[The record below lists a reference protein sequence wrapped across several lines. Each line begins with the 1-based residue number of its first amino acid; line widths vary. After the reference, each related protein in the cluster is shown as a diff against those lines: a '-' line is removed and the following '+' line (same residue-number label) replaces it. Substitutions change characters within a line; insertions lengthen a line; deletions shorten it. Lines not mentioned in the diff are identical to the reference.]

1 MKPFKFNKSSSL
13 PHLFSQTKTF
23 SETSSTIWEVK
34 NGSTID
40 SGMGSTAF
48 SFHPTEKG
56 NKNLEIGQFFFMY
69 KDFCDDEK
77 GVNQYDSKDILQK
90 LSQWD
95 KDHLNL
101 QKNYNSKGTKIF
113 SPIYNDKLNHTSQ
126 TEIFEQ
132 NLELNCHKVKKHE
145 QLLDQM
151 KKTAPLKYKSRNP
164 FVFDI
169 FYKDS
174 STNEILSEQLKK
186 EIALEKY
193 QHQKEYYRQFIRDQM
208 KAELRARAR
217 LMEIYQKIILL
228 KLKREKYEN
237 VLDDTY
243 RLLDAAKTEYFL
255 CTDILKERIKSV
267 SKYYEAFRESNRLA
281 LGEEMKKETED
292 LFVNSLSQNNST
304 NTINSNTNSVPEIVK
319 EVEGYKFRSNVN
331 SPNQS
336 NQMNGSR
343 YRHRKA
349 VVYNIIPEIN
359 KSKKGNGAKGNNQK
373 KTLLDIYEE
382 KMKKYKEYL
391 AIVDD
396 INKEIK
402 NYEAKY
408 NEIKTELE
416 KFIGETLEKI
426 NLLSRQGREN
436 KMKFEILSKEQQI
449 YYKEILKQ
457 GHDTRNEGLSWVI
470 KRLLELNVPLEHQL
484 FPTFL
489 DTEQIEYLINISK
502 LGFENTQL
510 KLALQTLKARQQ
522 KIIDNENQQKMD
534 KITKFSLEKNNKT
547 FSSIIHAEI
556 EKAIFSKENIAK
568 LENIYLKHKNL
579 MKASLESKIEESEIL
594 AIVTTIKKRLCSY
607 AYCSKANKKN
617 FWTSNDDGNN
627 IVKFL
632 LEHEKQKEFFE
643 DILVLRSRIK
653 ELDSFIKKFMK
664 DQFQSFKSKFETPK
678 YKIKKGNLEATYDIV
693 YSALF
698 GKAIFV

>member
-13 PHLFSQTKTF
+13 PNLLPQTKAF
-23 SETSSTIWEVK
+23 NETSSTIWDVK
-34 NGSTID
+34 NGSTLD

-56 NKNLEIGQFFFMY
+56 NKDLGVGQFFFMY

-77 GVNQYDSKDILQK
+77 KVNQYDSKDILQK

-95 KDHLNL
+95 KDHLNDK
-101 QKNYNSKGTKIF
+101 KNYNAKGTKIF
-113 SPIYNDKLNHTSQ
+113 SAFYNDKSNQTSS

-132 NLELNCHKVKKHE
+132 NIELNCHKVKKHE
-145 QLLDQM
+145 QLLEQM

-169 FYKDS
+169 FFKDS
-174 STNEILSEQLKK
+174 STNEVLSEQLKK
-186 EIALEKY
+186 EIAFEKY
-193 QHQKEYYRQFIRDQM
+193 QHQKEYYHQFVKDQM
-208 KAELRARAR
+208 KAELKFRAK

-228 KLKREKYEN
+228 KLKREKYEG

-267 SKYYEAFRESNRLA
+267 SKYYEAFRENNRLG
-281 LGEEMKKETED
+281 LGEETKKENED
-292 LFVNSLSQNNST
+292 LFVNSLSQSNSSK
-304 NTINSNTNSVPEIVK
+304 TINSNTNSAPGTTKEI
-319 EVEGYKFRSNVN
+319 EGYRFRSNVN
-331 SPNQS
+331 SPSQS
-336 NQMNGSR
+336 NSTR

-349 VVYNIIPEIN
+349 VVYNIAQEVN
-359 KSKKGNGAKGNNQK
+359 KGKKGIGGKSNNQK

-391 AIVDD
+391 SIVED

-402 NYEAKY
+402 NYETKY
-408 NEIKTELE
+408 NEIKSDLE
-416 KFIGETLEKI
+416 KFIDETLGKI

-436 KMKFEILSKEQQI
+436 KMKFEVLSKEQQI

-470 KRLLELNVPLEHQL
+470 KRLLELNVPLEHHL

-502 LGFENTQL
+502 LGFENNQL

-522 KIIDNENQQKMD
+522 KIIDQENQQKMD

-547 FSSIIHAEI
+547 FTSFIHAEI
-556 EKAIFSKENIAK
+556 EKAIFSKENIKK

-579 MKASLESKIEESEIL
+579 MKANLENKIEESEIL
-594 AIVTTIKKRLCSY
+594 AIVNTIKKRLCSY

-653 ELDSFIKKFMK
+653 ELDSFIKKLMK
-664 DQFQSFKSKFETPK
+664 DQFQSFKAKFESS
-678 YKIKKGNLEATYDIV
+678 KIKVKKEKLDATYDIV

-698 GKAIFV
+698 GKAIFL